1 MNKPKSIRP
10 TRALTWILAGLPL
23 ASWAQQRPNIL
34 FIITDQQSATAM
46 SCAGNSDIHTPN
58 MDRLAAAGVLFRNA
72 YCAAPLSGPSRA
84 AMFTG
89 YSPYEIGMDKNNVPL
104 PDSLHNRTLGH
115 LLSAAGYDC
124 AYAGK
129 WHVHTAAMPDGEFGF
144 TTIHPFRDNGLA
156 EACVNFL
163 RQKHNRPFFLVASF
177 DNPHNICEFARSQNL
192 PHGNLPSLSEEEWP
206 GLPLNFERQPY
217 DADVISY
224 EKRMNYSAYPTADFT
239 PDDWRRYRSCYF
251 RLVEKVDTE
260 IGKIINE
267 LDAQDLWKNTVVIF
281 TSDHGDGMGAHRW
294 NQKSALYEEVINVP
308 LIVTLPAKKNA
319 GRVSEQLVNNG
330 TDFFSAVCQWA
341 GTDEPK
347 GLHGVSFKQ
356 LAEQADNQTPHQTY
370 IVTET
375 TFDKGGG
382 TRGWALRTPH
392 YKYVLYDKGRYR
404 EQLYDMHAD
413 RGEMRNLAIEKRY
426 AEILEAHRQLL
437 KEWMEIHQ
445 LKQPYN
451 GHYVPER
458 NK

>member
-1 MNKPKSIRP
+1 MNEPKSIRP

-177 DNPHNICEFARSQNL
+177 DNPHNICEFARSHNL
-192 PHGNLPSLSEEEWP
+192 PHGNLPSLPEDECP
-206 GLPLNFERQPY
+206 TRPPNFARQPD
-217 DADVISY
+217 DAAGIIPTQ
-224 EKRMNYSAYPTADFT
+224 RANYSD
-239 PDDWRRYRSCYF
+239 
-251 RLVEKVDTE
+251 
-260 IGKIINE
+260 
-267 LDAQDLWKNTVVIF
+267 
-281 TSDHGDGMGAHRW
+281 
-294 NQKSALYEEVINVP
+294 
-308 LIVTLPAKKNA
+308 
-319 GRVSEQLVNNG
+319 
-330 TDFFSAVCQWA
+330 
-341 GTDEPK
+341 
-347 GLHGVSFKQ
+347 
-356 LAEQADNQTPHQTY
+356 
-370 IVTET
+370 
-375 TFDKGGG
+375 
-382 TRGWALRTPH
+382 
-392 YKYVLYDKGRYR
+392 
-404 EQLYDMHAD
+404 
-413 RGEMRNLAIEKRY
+413 
-426 AEILEAHRQLL
+426 
-437 KEWMEIHQ
+437 
-445 LKQPYN
+445 
-451 GHYVPER
+451 
-458 NK
+458 